1 MSEREYYAKAFFPVT
16 QRIRAAFAKTLKEES
31 GRALEE
37 GMPDSVVLEG
47 GLNTLLWFAA
57 RIACC
62 IIFPAEDAESMEGRE
77 RIERIQRA
85 LSPALVTVMGEE
97 RESTAGCV
105 PHLRAEPQEGHA
117 WH

>member
-47 GLNTLLWFAA
+47 SLNTLLWFAA
-57 RIACC
+57 RIACR
-62 IIFPAEDAESMEGRE
+62 IIFPAEDPECMEGRE

-85 LSPALVTVMGEE
+85 LSHALVTVMAEE
-97 RESTAGCV
+97 RESTAGRV
-105 PHLRAEPQEGHA
+105 AHLRAEPREGHA
-117 WH
+117 